1 VLEQI
6 LSSLSSS
13 LVSGDFSNLNRRQA
27 AAIMVYLTS
36 SSSGIVD
43 LVKTF
48 GRRLK
53 NANIV
58 RYLEVQMLAIKSH
71 YMDNVSLPMQQLGQL
86 EKTGVSALRMDT
98 TATGSA
104 ASVSA
109 SQMSQHSQASR
120 SSSSSQ
126 EEGEAYEVG
135 DYLRVLNTGCRKVE
149 ALAARLAQSL
159 GVTADQYIKQEGQE
173 GKAALSSFLSI
184 GVHWALQDKGAP
196 ENTLLL
202 DSLAKYTRYVY
213 VYVEMSLLKYL
224 VRIVTSFMRYLTLLY
239 PLPSISAQ
247 VPQGGPT
254 KRFTRLAARL
264 AGRPTVGP
272 I

>member
-36 SSSGIVD
+36 SNSGIVD

-53 NANIV
+53 GANIV

-86 EKTGVSALRMDT
+86 EKTGVSALRMDPS
-98 TATGSA
+98 TAAAAAAGSA

-120 SSSSSQ
+120 SSSGSGRQ
-126 EEGEAYEVG
+126 EEGEAFEVG

-149 ALAARLAQSL
+149 ALATRLAQSL
-159 GVTADQYIKQEGQE
+159 GITADQYIKQEGQE

-202 DSLAKYTRYVY
+202 DSLAKYTRYVC
-213 VYVEMSLLKYL
+213 VCMCTSMWRCLSLSNLCMSYH
-224 VRIVTSFMRYLTLLY
+224 V
-239 PLPSISAQ
+239 ISCIA
-247 VPQGGPT
+247 
-254 KRFTRLAARL
+254 
-264 AGRPTVGP
+264 
-272 I
+272 